1 MKFASGWLRAVV
13 HSPFKSRA
21 IDARLIKSR
30 TIQINI
36 SVVYQGGSFQA
47 RNDSVIKYSGD
58 MTSYVQKSDLR
69 KLHESPDR
77 AQMEYLCRIFHKI

>member
-1 MKFASGWLRAVV
+1 MKCASV
-13 HSPFKSRA
+13 HSPFKSRV

-36 SVVYQGGSFQA
+36 SVVYQWDSFQA
-47 RNDSVIKYSGD
+47 GNDSLIEYSCD

-69 KLHESPDR
+69 KSHESPDR
-77 AQMEYLCRIFHKI
+77 AQMEHLCRIFHKI